1 MMRAFAMLVLLCVTL
16 AATTAVIPTVTAAVP
31 AAATAAP
38 SIPPRVLRDP
48 FVRPAPPPL
57 PAAAAAA
64 AEPQV
69 EVPPLRLRA
78 VILNGTHSIANIDGD
93 IVAAGGQARDYTVLR
108 IDAQGVL
115 VARAG
120 KRQLLTIHQKDTQ

>member
-16 AATTAVIPTVTAAVP
+16 AATTAVIPTVTAAMP

-38 SIPPRVLRDP
+38 STPPRVLRDP
-48 FVRPAPPPL
+48 FVRPAPPP
-57 PAAAAAA
+57 PPPAAAA

-69 EVPPLRLRA
+69 EAPPLRLRA
-78 VILNGTHSIANIDGD
+78 VILNGAHSVANIDGD